1 MLGHRTK
8 GLEWGSLE
16 LGARNGECGAA
27 VCSQL
32 EAHDWNN
39 EAPAP
44 LDRAAQGSTPAASS
58 APSPWQR
65 RKKAEAGGDRC

>member
-1 MLGHRTK
+1 M
-8 GLEWGSLE
+8 E
-16 LGARNGECGAA
+16 LRARNGECGAA

-32 EAHDWNN
+32 ETHEWNN

-44 LDRAAQGSTPAASS
+44 LDRTAWASTPAASLV
-58 APSPWQR
+58 PSSWQR